1 MMGEEEDFMRPER
14 DDLHEQPHFYDGWD
28 SVIQDEPYAPTGEM
42 AYREKTKR
50 VKKAG
55 KESKRKEY

>member
-1 MMGEEEDFMRPER
+1 MRPER

-28 SVIQDEPYAPTGEM
+28 SVIQDEPYEPTGEM